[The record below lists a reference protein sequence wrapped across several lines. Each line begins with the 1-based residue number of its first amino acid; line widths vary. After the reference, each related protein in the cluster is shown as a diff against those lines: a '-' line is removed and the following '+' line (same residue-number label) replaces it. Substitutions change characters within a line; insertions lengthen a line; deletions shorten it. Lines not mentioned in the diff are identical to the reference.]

1 MNITN
6 PIVTRKPWLS
16 GIWLLPLLSALVG
29 GWVLYQS
36 MIEKGLEV
44 TIIFNDAAGIREGK
58 TPIIY
63 KGVRI
68 GVVKEIHISKNLQQ
82 VTVIAEIQRAAKE
95 ALRATTGFWLVKPT
109 VSLTEITGLETIVSG
124 NYIRMNPGAGKAQRQ
139 FIALEKAPILQ
150 DDSKGL
156 YIDIFADYLGSVA
169 RGSDIYYREIPV
181 GEVLDYALLAV
192 EDKVKINVRIEERYT
207 HLVKKS
213 SRFWNASGLSVKV
226 GLSDFSVHTESLA
239 ALISG
244 GIAFYTPALGIVEL
258 AENGDHFQLYDDFE
272 MAEVEVAEKE
282 KSGSQFIKII
292 ADELGSL
299 TIGSHVYFKKIP
311 VGEVINYALS
321 PKNNILI
328 TLEIK
333 KKYLHLI
340 SRKTRFWRNSG
351 IKIKAG
357 LSGVKVDMASVQ
369 ALLNGG
375 ISFTNVEGQ
384 RTYSVYK
391 KRRLY
396 PLYQDADLAK
406 EQVKKIQI
414 EFDLAQGINEGTEL
428 KYLGIKVG
436 EVVQVKLAADNK
448 SIIARAKLFDSAVN
462 FARQGAKFWLVS
474 AQIGLFKSKHLGT
487 LIKGNYIE
495 IEPGSGKKS
504 RYFKGQLFLPEIK
517 EGLQITLKSS
527 KLGSIKVGNPVLYR
541 QIKVG
546 EVRGYQ
552 LSDNAQ
558 QVLLDIYIAK
568 KYAVLV
574 QDNSKFWNVSG
585 LKVDLGLFSGVEIR
599 ADSLESIV
607 VGGIAFATP
616 TAEAGKRVV
625 NHQLFNLHED
635 YENKWLDWS
644 PAINLRT
651 Q

>member
-1 MNITN
+1 MTVTKVNI
-6 PIVTRKPWLS
+6 VKKHWLS
-16 GIWLLPLLSALVG
+16 GIWLLPLVGALMA
-29 GWVLYQS
+29 GWIVFQNFQ
-36 MIEKGLEV
+36 EKGIEIS
-44 TIIFNDAAGIREGK
+44 IIFEDAAGITAGK
-58 TPIIY
+58 TLLMY

-68 GVVKEIHISKNLQQ
+68 GLVKSVQMSDNFKQIKVMAEVVPSVVEG
-82 VTVIAEIQRAAKE
+82 
-95 ALRATTGFWLVKPT
+95 LRKTTGFWLVKPSI
-109 VSLTEITGLETIVSG
+109 SLTKITGLDTIVPG
-124 NYIRMNPGAGKAQRQ
+124 DYISMNPGVGESQRE
-139 FIALEKAPILQ
+139 FIALNSPPILFN
-150 DDSKGL
+150 DSKSL
-156 YIDIFADYLGSVA
+156 YIDMLVGHLGSIV
-169 RGSDIYYREIPV
+169 RGSKVYFREIPV
-181 GEVLDYALLAV
+181 GEVLDYTLLV
-192 EDKVKINVRIEERYT
+192 LEDQVKINVRIEERYT

-213 SRFWNASGLSVKV
+213 SRFWNANGLSIKV
-226 GLSDFSVHTESLA
+226 GLSEFSVHTESLA

-244 GIAFYTPALGIVEL
+244 GIAFYTPEVGALEL
-258 AENGDHFQLYDDFE
+258 VDNGEKFTLYDDFE
-272 MAEVEVAEKE
+272 TAEVDVPEKE

-299 TIGSHVYFKKIP
+299 TIGSNVYFKKIP

-333 KKYLHLI
+333 QKYLHLI

-351 IKIKAG
+351 LKIKAG
-357 LSGVKVDMASVQ
+357 LSGVKLEMASVKS
-369 ALLNGG
+369 LLNGG

-384 RTYSVYK
+384 RTYTVYK

-396 PLYQDADLAK
+396 PLYQDANLAK

-414 EFDLAQGINEGTEL
+414 EFDLAQGIKEGTEL

-436 EVVQVKLAADNK
+436 VVTQVKIAANNK
-448 SIIARAKLFDSAVN
+448 SIIAQAKLFDSAVD

-474 AQIGLFKSKHLGT
+474 AQIGLFKSKYLGT

-517 EGLQITLKSS
+517 EGLQITLKSP
-527 KLGSIKVGNPVLYR
+527 KLGSIKIGNPVLYR

-552 LSDNAQ
+552 LSSNAQ

-599 ADSLESIV
+599 ADTLESIV

-616 TAEAGKRVV
+616 TAEVKKRVV
-625 NHQLFNLHED
+625 NHQSFKLHED
-635 YENKWLDWS
+635 YESKWLDWS
-644 PAINLRT
+644 PAINLKKP
-651 Q
+651 